1 MAYIE
6 TYLLYW
12 YETIMHR
19 RRQTTKT
26 MAISITLPRTLIDEM
41 ELELNPEESRSAFI
55 AEAIKAYIEVK

>member
-1 MAYIE
+1 
-6 TYLLYW
+6 
-12 YETIMHR
+12 
-19 RRQTTKT
+19 